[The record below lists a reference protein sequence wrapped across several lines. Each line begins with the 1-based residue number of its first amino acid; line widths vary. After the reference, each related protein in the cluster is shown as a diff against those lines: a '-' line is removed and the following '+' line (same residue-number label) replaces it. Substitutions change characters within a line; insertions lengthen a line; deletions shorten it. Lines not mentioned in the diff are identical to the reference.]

1 MLFSSLEFLYLFLP
15 LSLIIYFLAPKRMR
29 NAVLLAESL
38 VFYAYG
44 ETRMLWVM
52 LLAILLN
59 FVSGLLISRAAKK
72 NAKRLILGI
81 AVGLNVAL
89 LGFFK
94 YTDFLLENI
103 GLSPLGSLLPL
114 GISFYIFQAMSYV
127 CDVYRGAVAQRS
139 LIDFGAYVTM
149 FPQLVAGPIVRY
161 CDIDSE
167 LKSRESRLSD
177 IAEGIRIFSVGLAKK
192 VLLANSAGKIREIFL
207 YAGEGY
213 ITVVGEWAALVFF
226 AFQIY
231 YDFGGYSDMAMGL
244 GRIFGFHFPR
254 NFNYPYISRSITD
267 FWRRWHITLSTW
279 FREYVYIT
287 LGGNR
292 CSRARMYFNLFV
304 TWLLTGIWHGAEWCF
319 TLWGIYF
326 FLVLAIEKAFLGRL
340 LSRLPRAFGHI
351 YALFFILLGWFIFT
365 CEDIS
370 GFLRIGRLFG
380 VGVNGFV
387 DGFAFYELSRHF
399 SLLVIMTLGATPT
412 VARLF
417 EKAGNKL
424 PHTVNCL
431 KSVLAPI
438 AILLSTASLAG
449 DSYNPFLYF
458 RF

>member
-29 NAVLLAESL
+29 NAVLLMESL

-59 FVSGLLISRAAKK
+59 FVSGLLISRAANK

-103 GLSPLGSLLPL
+103 GLSPLGILLPL

-167 LKSRESRLSD
+167 LKHRESRLSD

-207 YAGEGY
+207 GAGEGY

-254 NFNYPYISRSITD
+254 NFNYPYISKSITD

-292 CSRARMYFNLFV
+292 CS
-304 TWLLTGIWHGAEWCF
+304 
-319 TLWGIYF
+319 
-326 FLVLAIEKAFLGRL
+326 
-340 LSRLPRAFGHI
+340 
-351 YALFFILLGWFIFT
+351 
-365 CEDIS
+365 
-370 GFLRIGRLFG
+370 
-380 VGVNGFV
+380 
-387 DGFAFYELSRHF
+387 
-399 SLLVIMTLGATPT
+399 SL
-412 VARLF
+412 
-417 EKAGNKL
+417 
-424 PHTVNCL
+424 
-431 KSVLAPI
+431 
-438 AILLSTASLAG
+438 
-449 DSYNPFLYF
+449 
-458 RF
+458 

>member
-1 MLFSSLEFLYLFLP
+1 M
-15 LSLIIYFLAPKRMR
+15 
-29 NAVLLAESL
+29 
-38 VFYAYG
+38 
-44 ETRMLWVM
+44 
-52 LLAILLN
+52 
-59 FVSGLLISRAAKK
+59 
-72 NAKRLILGI
+72 
-81 AVGLNVAL
+81 
-89 LGFFK
+89 
-94 YTDFLLENI
+94 
-103 GLSPLGSLLPL
+103 
-114 GISFYIFQAMSYV
+114 
-127 CDVYRGAVAQRS
+127 
-139 LIDFGAYVTM
+139 
-149 FPQLVAGPIVRY
+149 
-161 CDIDSE
+161 
-167 LKSRESRLSD
+167 
-177 IAEGIRIFSVGLAKK
+177 
-192 VLLANSAGKIREIFL
+192 
-207 YAGEGY
+207 
-213 ITVVGEWAALVFF
+213 VGEWAALVFF

-292 CSRARMYFNLFV
+292 CSRVRMYFNLFV
-304 TWLLTGIWHGAEWCF
+304 TWLLTGIWHGAEWYF

-370 GFLRIGRLFG
+370 GFFKIGRLFG
-380 VGVNGFV
+380 IGVNGFV
-387 DGFAFYELSRHF
+387 DGFALYELSRHF
-399 SLLVIMTLGATPT
+399 SLLVIMALGATPA

-424 PHTVNCL
+424 PRAVNCL
-431 KSVLAPI
+431 KAVLAPI